1 MLSQAL
7 GLSPKRSNALL
18 NYVLDQSGVTSSGRL
33 AEGSLSEIPP
43 ELQPRPLPCGCPV
56 VTPRALVRKGEP
68 LGCSESRPRGMPH

>member
-33 AEGSLSEIPP
+33 AEGSLSEYRQNFDRG
-43 ELQPRPLPCGCPV
+43 LCPV
-56 VTPRALVRKGEP
+56 AFQW
-68 LGCSESRPRGMPH
+68 